1 MRGATSVQRRRPQRQ
16 PATSAMIAQ
25 ICIAPHGTIMQIG
38 WRLTIPVII
47 FGGGLC
53 GAILGPGVSKP
64 GHIGAPEYA
73 TLVIVTAMVFGF
85 LVKPR
90 SPPFLHSS
98 ATFMN
103 HLGRFLGCESVR
115 HLGCFS
121 TTRRQRFLS
130 SRAQIR
136 RQ

>member
-85 LVKPR
+85 LVKPPISSLPALFCNIHEPSGAFFRLRIR
-90 SPPFLHSS
+90 SAPRMF
-98 ATFMN
+98 
-103 HLGRFLGCESVR
+103 
-115 HLGCFS
+115 
-121 TTRRQRFLS
+121 
-130 SRAQIR
+130 
-136 RQ
+136 